1 MRISDWSSTCA
12 LPILDGTLNIAG
24 SRILSDDLR
33 IRSDRIN
40 ATAIIVADLAKG
52 EYRAGL
58 QGRVNNYL
66 IAGIGLLDIDS
77 DLNVVSRGE
86 GFGIT
91 GRVAIRTRRIDNASA
106 RAFLG
111 GQAIV
116 TAAIDMNEEG
126 GVRIS
131 AIQTG
136 R

>member
-12 LPILDGTLNIAG
+12 LPIVDGTLNIAG

-66 IAGIGLLDIDS
+66 IAGIGLLDIAS

-91 GRVAIRTRRIDNASA
+91 GRVEIG
-106 RAFLG
+106 RAH
-111 GQAIV
+111 V
-116 TAAIDMNEEG
+116 
-126 GVRIS
+126 
-131 AIQTG
+131 
-136 R
+136 

>member
-1 MRISDWSSTCA
+1 M
-12 LPILDGTLNIAG
+12 
-24 SRILSDDLR
+24 
-33 IRSDRIN
+33 
-40 ATAIIVADLAKG
+40 
-52 EYRAGL
+52 

-106 RAFLG
+106 RDFLG

-126 GVRIS
+126 VVRIS
-131 AIQTG
+131 DIRRSEERRVGKECVRTG
-136 R
+136 RSRGATVH